1 MSNFYDNIIDK
12 FQFISKKITR
22 GGKKYLKGVIIKGG
36 ELGQKG
42 KAQVEIEKMKW
53 DLKQKYILLGSYVS
67 DKKINKS
74 VLDFSHD
81 PHFLNIVNDINTL
94 KVFIS
99 EREKEK
105 SDKKFS

>member
-1 MSNFYDNIIDK
+1 MSKNCMSSFYDNIIDS
-12 FQFISKKITR
+12 FQTLSNKITR
-22 GGKKYLKGVIIKGG
+22 DGKRYLKGIVVKGG
-36 ELGQKG
+36 ELSQKG

-81 PHFLNIVNDINTL
+81 SHFLDIVNDINTL
-94 KVFIS
+94 KVFIA
-99 EREKEK
+99 EREKGK
-105 SDKKFS
+105 